1 MVSLLLYDLS
11 FLANFIRSIQKG
23 IFWGVA
29 CLVEFYAFTM
39 TLMKM
44 FDSDKRSSL
53 FTPESECWHK
63 SLVRSDSSLDSVET
77 EVVCTGRNW
86 KVFLKIDFEFEWME
100 EEQGTLK
107 RAGRLTTNHLQRR
120 KTPNPS

>member
-1 MVSLLLYDLS
+1 MVGLLLYDWS
-11 FLANFIRSIQKG
+11 FTANFKYNIQKN
-23 IFWGVA
+23 IFCGVA
-29 CLVEFYAFTM
+29 YLVEFYAFTM
-39 TLMKM
+39 TPMKM

-107 RAGRLTTNHLQRR
+107 RAGWLTTIHLQRR
-120 KTPNPS
+120 